1 MSNRV
6 EVLIVGAGPVGLSAA
21 LGLAQAKVP
30 IRIIDRLPTPTD
42 QSRITADVKIRWDRD
57 PSEVVAL
64 LSADGIA
71 FIAAMNDDRWRV
83 IVTGPKWTHEQAEK
97 ASLGDVQNIVNE
109 RFRTKHFVV

>member
-42 QSRITADVKIRWDRD
+42 QSRAAILHVRTLEHFERLGVLEDFLGTGVKIHGASIYAPGNVYWCDRRLTIC
-57 PSEVVAL
+57 SHIIRSCLV
-64 LSADGIA
+64 
-71 FIAAMNDDRWRV
+71 
-83 IVTGPKWTHEQAEK
+83 
-97 ASLGDVQNIVNE
+97 
-109 RFRTKHFVV
+109 